1 MLQHID
7 VLPAHR
13 APLCETE
20 LPAAVVMLS
29 EFVLRHWEDTMTADG
44 PKTELKTKRNALN
57 NIRRR
62 VHGAKRAAAE
72 TLSGIKAKTN
82 ANGFV
87 RALQEGQGLHPW
99 TGELAWS
106 SFVSGLPLTPLLD
119 PKPEKLQMVL
129 DKGGDGFVLAALRRL
144 LHNHML
150 YVILCDPVLA
160 HLTGRV
166 GPSSSNGIIQVFGDF
181 EALAVPRLPSKPCVL
196 WVANMN
202 NPKLG
207 QCWQSLKERR
217 ELPEDDIRLWE
228 AGRRVAIQGFSN
240 DGHGLSFYTANQQEF
255 PEDMRFKPG
264 DFLYIVVLAPP
275 YQIMFQ
281 YNTLENGWKKHGYGF
296 NRLTKELFG
305 AEKQQNLLRSIGQ
318 GRWRGYGEGE
328 GRALSLC
335 LIHVLDVIFLV

>member
-1 MLQHID
+1 
-7 VLPAHR
+7 
-13 APLCETE
+13 
-20 LPAAVVMLS
+20 
-29 EFVLRHWEDTMTADG
+29 
-44 PKTELKTKRNALN
+44 
-57 NIRRR
+57 
-62 VHGAKRAAAE
+62 
-72 TLSGIKAKTN
+72 
-82 ANGFV
+82 
-87 RALQEGQGLHPW
+87 
-99 TGELAWS
+99 LAWS

-119 PKPEKLQMVL
+119 PKPEKLQFVL
-129 DKGGDGFVLAALRRL
+129 GEGGDGFVLAALRRL

-181 EALAVPRLPSKPCVL
+181 EALAVPRSSSKPCVL
-196 WVANMN
+196 WVANME

-228 AGRRVAIQGFSN
+228 AGRRVAVQGFSN
-240 DGHGLSFYTANQQEF
+240 DGHRLSFYTANQLDF

-318 GRWRGYGEGE
+318 GRWRGYGG
-328 GRALSLC
+328 GGHPLSDSC
-335 LIHVLDVIFLV
+335 YCRDFFGVGVVISLQATMWMRDP